1 MATWMTIDEVTAQI
15 NRKVM
20 RVQMTLAGVTGAMAG
35 LDYFFTEMYLAS
47 IAEGAAAAGLMY
59 NVLQRTRKKYGG
71 GGLMMGTM
79 GLSVAGVQK
88 IYTGISEGR
97 YSQVL
102 VGIAEMALIY
112 VTWKEGVLQN
122 MEYKADQ
129 IRAERE
135 RLEGEIEAVKTGV
148 VGIGLSVM
156 LGKKKDTHTPPN

>member
-1 MATWMTIDEVTAQI
+1 
-15 NRKVM
+15 
-20 RVQMTLAGVTGAMAG
+20 
-35 LDYFFTEMYLAS
+35 
-47 IAEGAAAAGLMY
+47 
-59 NVLQRTRKKYGG
+59 
-71 GGLMMGTM
+71 MGTM
-79 GLSVAGVQK
+79 GLGVAGVQK

-97 YSQVL
+97 YNQVL